1 MIALEEWSLNICI
14 KLRLVGGLVVTYLTF
29 FQGKLM
35 QTFLLFFFYVP
46 NESTYISV
54 APYHNALCYF
64 TGIVKRRAI
73 YADEIKNSVSDNT
86 VIVSKNEKKLP
97 PECLLSAPEALASTV
112 SRPPVQWRA
121 SECRRGTSEERKEP
135 CRFASE

>member
-35 QTFLLFFFYVP
+35 QTLLLFFFYVP
-46 NESTYISV
+46 NESTCIGV
-54 APYHNALCYF
+54 APYHNALRYL

-73 YADEIKNSVSDNT
+73 YTDEIKNSV
-86 VIVSKNEKKLP
+86 KG
-97 PECLLSAPEALASTV
+97 
-112 SRPPVQWRA
+112 W
-121 SECRRGTSEERKEP
+121 
-135 CRFASE
+135 F